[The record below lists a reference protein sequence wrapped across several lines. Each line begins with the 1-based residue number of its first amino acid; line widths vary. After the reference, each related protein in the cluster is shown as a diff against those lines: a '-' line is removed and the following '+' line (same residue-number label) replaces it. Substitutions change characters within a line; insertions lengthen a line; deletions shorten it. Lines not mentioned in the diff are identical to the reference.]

1 MGLMERSNYVWKSKS
16 VGAGLV
22 YGCMPAL
29 SVIKAPL
36 QLQLWPVTLYKVLY
50 AFASNMAVVTIEGR
64 LLHAMANGWRQLDG
78 DISFVTSAASKQSI
92 NHGHRRGAFAVAVS
106 GARGTAC
113 ATNRNSFLIVSRS
126 LEGRTDGRAGVTVTR
141 WRRRS
146 IAPGPAR
153 PTGRRS
159 SASGPSLG
167 IVEGNSIN
175 NGSELTT
182 RRCGRHERNSAVA
195 KERHCLGMF
204 IHHKW

>member
-1 MGLMERSNYVWKSKS
+1 
-16 VGAGLV
+16 
-22 YGCMPAL
+22 MPAL

-126 LEGRTDGRAGVTVTR
+126 LEGRTDGRTGGRHSHAVAQAVHR
-141 WRRRS
+141 
-146 IAPGPAR
+146 AR
-153 PTGRRS
+153 PGAADR
-159 SASGPSLG
+159 PSLVG
-167 IVEGNSIN
+167 VGAF
-175 NGSELTT
+175 T
-182 RRCGRHERNSAVA
+182 RDRRGQFHQ
-195 KERHCLGMF
+195 
-204 IHHKW
+204 